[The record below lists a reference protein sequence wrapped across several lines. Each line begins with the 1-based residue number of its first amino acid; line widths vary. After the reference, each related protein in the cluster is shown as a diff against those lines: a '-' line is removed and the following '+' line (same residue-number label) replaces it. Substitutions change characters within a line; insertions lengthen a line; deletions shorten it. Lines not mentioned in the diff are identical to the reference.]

1 MTAAAPVDTA
11 LSLGQK
17 IGRYFALV
25 SLIPSLFLVL
35 WTYMLLASGTLSGK
49 PALRNVGTAIST
61 WSAGKVTGIVIAS
74 LVVAFILHPL
84 QFIITQL
91 LEGYWGASPLAVA
104 AMEARTVHHRKRER
118 ELLSRATRNKQA
130 WRDECLDKLGEDP
143 GKDPGEQ
150 DAQLTARIGALMKSE
165 FGDKFISFSIAE
177 EAASSLRAGSYPSDT
192 RRILPTRL
200 GNALRLFEEAAGR
213 QYGLDA
219 LQIAPHLHLVS
230 PERHLKYLI
239 DARED
244 MDSAIRICTVGLIA
258 TALTTGFLLTKG
270 LWLLWAAAP
279 YSVSYLAYRGAVSA
293 AQGYGAV
300 ISSVIDLDRFL
311 LYKELGMPYPVDSG
325 KERENN
331 IQLMQLLGRKRVTVA
346 YRPEELAAGSQA
358 GQPAGPESRGQP
370 PA

>member
-1 MTAAAPVDTA
+1 MAATPVDTA

-35 WTYMLLASGTLSGK
+35 WTYALLASGSLSGK
-49 PALRNVGTAIST
+49 PALRNVGSAISI
-61 WSAGKVTGIVIAS
+61 WSVGKVTGIVIAS

-104 AMEARTVHHRKRER
+104 AMKVRTVHHRKRER
-118 ELLSRATRNKQA
+118 ELRDQATRNKKA
-130 WRDECLDKLGEDP
+130 WRDACLVALGESP

-150 DAQLTARIGALMKSE
+150 DAKLTARIGARMKSKA
-165 FGDKFISFSIAE
+165 GDALISYSIAE
-177 EAASSLRAGSYPSDT
+177 QSASSLRAGSYPSDT

-200 GNALRLFEEAAGR
+200 GNALRLFEDAAGR

-219 LQIAPHLHLVS
+219 LKIAPHLHLVS

-258 TALTTGFLLTKG
+258 TALTAAFLLTKG

-279 YSVSYLAYRGAVSA
+279 YTVSYLAYRGAVSA

-311 LYKELGMPYPVDSG
+311 LYKELGMPCPADSG
-325 KERENN
+325 KERANN
-331 IQLMQLLGRKRVTVA
+331 IQLMQLIGRKLVMVA
-346 YRPEELAAGSQA
+346 YRPEEPAAECQA
-358 GQPAGPESRGQP
+358 KQPAGPESQGQP
-370 PA
+370 SG